1 VTNVRWDMPA
11 SSSETSGFVY
21 TETDGDSTPMVFSF
35 SERKSGTVAAAD
47 ELWGMI
53 ARS

>member
-1 VTNVRWDMPA
+1 LTNVRWEIPA
-11 SSSETSGFVY
+11 PANEITGFVY
-21 TETDGDSTPMVFSF
+21 TETDGDSTPMPFSF
-35 SERKSGTVAAAD
+35 SEKKSGTVAEAD